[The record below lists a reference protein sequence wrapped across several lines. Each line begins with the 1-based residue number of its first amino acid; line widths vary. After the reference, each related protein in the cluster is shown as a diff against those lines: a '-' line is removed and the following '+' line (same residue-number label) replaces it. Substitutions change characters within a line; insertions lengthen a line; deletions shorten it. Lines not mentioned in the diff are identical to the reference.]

1 MSSIK
6 TLARSSFFLACGA
19 IAWASALEAQS
30 QTVTR
35 EVDGLFYTY
44 TRLLSTP
51 SVSYAGRAC
60 LTDYG
65 SEKNFRD
72 IYCVPT
78 SADITNIL
86 NAFGTSLGTDA
97 SGRKPVF
104 WTNYNTDFTFAQNYQ
119 LTAGRQGIV
128 ATASVGLDPDRIYAN
143 LDSVRIPIQ
152 TSGTITIMNGKNA
165 TYGNVALGGYN
176 RTACFNASSSNG
188 CPFTYQLYPAFQGGT
203 LTVDTPTIA
212 ESFTLDGSGTNA
224 IDADG
229 NSATFSGVFSNAN
242 PAVAGGI
249 KFQNSKPSQPSTI
262 TLTADNTYTGPT
274 IISDVTLK
282 VTGRDGLSDSTAVI
296 VEKGGIYNVAKTDTV
311 GSISGSGNIIVERL
325 QNLKSGALN
334 TDTTFSGVIS
344 GQGQFTKLGSGTLV
358 LSGNNT
364 YEKSTNI
371 EGGILNVTGSLA
383 DSSVVSVFLGSIY
396 QVSNSDTI
404 EGISKEG
411 QVNITNDNT
420 LTLRGQTGHEFQ
432 GTIIGTGNLEKAG
445 AGTQALYSNANTY
458 SGTTSIKG
466 GKLRLNLGASI
477 ANSRVVSI
485 DSAGTLELNVL
496 PKEDAATRVSTTSIK
511 ALTGTGS
518 VLLNSKSLAITGTAG
533 RIPGGGNFGGVISGT
548 GGLIVDLNQTG
559 PTGGLFTLSGANTY
573 TGATTVNSGTL
584 AVNGK
589 ITSATTVNSGAT
601 LQGTGTID
609 GDVINE
615 GTVSPGNSI
624 GTLTAKNFAQRAGA
638 TLLIEVNGSDSD
650 LLNIT
655 GAVSDL
661 NGKVTIAGQPTPGKV
676 YTGITAPAQYTG
688 SSTANADTGSAIGTT
703 GFQFVRGQ
711 SPDFNKLNGSP
722 TYDPTKLQFGW
733 FQSQAVAPT
742 PTPTPTPAPA
752 PTIPTDLK
760 PGQQSINYVK
770 PVGGAITSTI
780 TQPAAQST
788 AQCDAN
794 TGNSA
799 ACNNVVNGGGTSGA
813 SAANANN
820 VEKAKAID
828 AGMTS
833 VFSAVNTGVTGG
845 APIPSSTG
853 APTGYTTNQAKAA
866 LVTPDFVTV
875 YSALLTLPTVGQ
887 VNQALHA
894 ISAEPYASMQS
905 VALEAME
912 QFRSNTLALSSG
924 SKAIPFIAEEQVCQ
938 VEPGTNTDPNQAPPA
953 DCKPRTVQKLTPWS
967 LLIDATNTQA
977 SLNGTNDLASLD
989 YNIFSSSYGLQY
1001 DFNRQWSAGAA
1012 FGYGR
1017 ANLYNYE
1024 YANVRIDSSTYAGSV
1039 WGTYRPSAAWKLTAL
1054 AGYMNFQYDSDRTIN
1069 FGGLNRTANASW
1081 SGNGFTTALAAEYE
1095 WVLAN
1100 DKTSRSAVRIKPNTF
1115 LSYAIHNQGSFSES
1129 GAGALNLAVDSHT
1142 ADSLLYGIGF
1152 QIETPIITGKT
1163 SRLIPRLS
1171 LGYEYDFNGD
1181 SNEEHQLTASFA
1193 EVPALGSVDVLGQN
1207 RGSNA
1212 LDVGLSLEYETSEK
1226 LSLYAGVGGAF
1237 WSNGNELSYGG
1248 GMRLRW

>member
-1 MSSIK
+1 MSAKRLTLKPVPQYKNAFKAALTGAFGLSILAWLGEAPAQANIVNVDGRNYSIK
-6 TLARSSFFLACGA
+6 TILTGFNNSKTLLTTTPWFNNQ
-19 IAWASALEAQS
+19 ASAFNYANAWRNAGFFTGADTGFSYSDLSAQNE
-30 QTVTR
+30 TAN
-35 EVDGLFYTY
+35 VDFWGVSRSFYGNQNSYTY
-44 TRLLSTP
+44 A
-51 SVSYAGRAC
+51 YA
-60 LTDYG
+60 
-65 SEKNFRD
+65 
-72 IYCVPT
+72 
-78 SADITNIL
+78 
-86 NAFGTSLGTDA
+86 
-97 SGRKPVF
+97 
-104 WTNYNTDFTFAQNYQ
+104 
-119 LTAGRQGIV
+119 
-128 ATASVGLDPDRIYAN
+128 LDPIN
-143 LDSVRIPIQ
+143 KP
-152 TSGTITIMNGKNA
+152 
-165 TYGNVALGGYN
+165 GNVASGNGN
-176 RTACFNASSSNG
+176 NKTSNLDI
-188 CPFTYQLYPAFQGGT
+188 TLSPAFQGGS
-203 LTVDTPTIA
+203 LTVDQAGAAIA
-212 ESFTLDGSGTNA
+212 LPFSVSDSSDNYILPN
-224 IDADG
+224 G
-229 NSATFSGVFSNAN
+229 NDATFSGAFSDEST
-242 PAVAGGI
+242 
-249 KFQNSKPSQPSTI
+249 SKPGRLEISGLRKDRKATI
-262 TLTADNTYTGPT
+262 TLSGSNTFSGEFRITSAEAKVTGSLSDAVTVIVKTNGTYRVAATDTIGNLRAPDTTSQIILEAGTILTYGQAALKSSEPNRIAGTISGSGGLTKVGPYLSELSENNTYTGPT
-274 IISDVTLK
+274 VI
-282 VTGRDGLSDSTAVI
+282 DS
-296 VEKGGIYNVAKTDTV
+296 
-311 GSISGSGNIIVERL
+311 
-325 QNLKSGALN
+325 
-334 TDTTFSGVIS
+334 
-344 GQGQFTKLGSGTLV
+344 
-358 LSGNNT
+358 
-364 YEKSTNI
+364 
-371 EGGILNVTGSLA
+371 GILRIKKNHASPT
-383 DSSVVSVFLGSIY
+383 
-396 QVSNSDTI
+396 T
-404 EGISKEG
+404 
-411 QVNITNDNT
+411 VNPN
-420 LTLRGQTGHEFQ
+420 
-432 GTIIGTGNLEKAG
+432 
-445 AGTQALYSNANTY
+445 
-458 SGTTSIKG
+458 
-466 GKLRLNLGASI
+466 
-477 ANSRVVSI
+477 
-485 DSAGTLELNVL
+485 GTLE
-496 PKEDAATRVSTTSIK
+496 S
-511 ALTGTGS
+511 TGTISANVVNAGNVSPGS
-518 VLLNSKSLAITGTAG
+518 TEFSQS
-533 RIPGGGNFGGVISGT
+533 RINPQYT
-548 GGLIVDLNQTG
+548 QTCVNN
-559 PTGGLFTLSGANTY
+559 PPQCVFIL
-573 TGATTVNSGTL
+573 VPNSGTI
-584 AVNGK
+584 VNAQKDK
-589 ITSATTVNSGAT
+589 IAT
-601 LQGTGTID
+601 LTVD
-609 GDVINE
+609 GDYTQLS
-615 GTVSPGNSI
+615 G
-624 GTLTAKNFAQRAGA
+624 GTLN
-638 TLLIEVNGSDSD
+638 IDVDGSTSD
-650 LLNIT
+650 LLQIT
-655 GAVSDL
+655 GSGRVTDL
-661 NGKVTIAGQPTPGKV
+661 SGTVLIAGQPTPGKV
-676 YTGITAPAQYTG
+676 YTGITAPTPYTG
-688 SSTANADTGSAIGTT
+688 SSTANADTSSAVVALGM
-703 GFQFVRGQ
+703 QFVRGQ
-711 SPDFNKLNGSP
+711 TAEFNQLAGSP

-733 FQSQAVAPT
+733 IQNAPNGSSLPVNT
-742 PTPTPTPAPA
+742 A
-752 PTIPTDLK
+752 
-760 PGQQSINYVK
+760 PGQATINAAK
-770 PVGGAITSTI
+770 QTGGAITATI
-780 TQPAAQST
+780 TQPPAQTAAQCT
-788 AQCDAN
+788 AN
-794 TGNSA
+794 TGNTA
-799 ACNNVVNGGGTSGA
+799 ACNNVINGGGSSG
-813 SAANANN
+813 SSKPNANN
-820 VEKAKAID
+820 VQKAKAID

-833 VFSAVNTGVTGG
+833 VFSAVNSGVTGG
-845 APIPSSTG
+845 EPIPSSSG
-853 APTGYTTNQAKAA
+853 APTGYTTNQAAAA

>member
-1 MSSIK
+1 MSAAEGLIAGLVFPRKRAGTISPVSFSLASRTLRLTAAFALAHCGLLYSIVNQPG
-6 TLARSSFFLACGA
+6 LAQARPAA
-19 IAWASALEAQS
+19 NQS
-30 QTVTR
+30 LTVTDPVSNR
-35 EVDGLFYTY
+35 QYKIYIYGGPNSPSSNSSDTSSGYRASFQNANNLSDGWLTKPSNLIWAGD
-44 TRLLSTP
+44 TPTGPAGDAANEAARGWANHLPPTGNLL
-51 SVSYAGRAC
+51 G
-60 LTDYG
+60 
-65 SEKNFRD
+65 F
-72 IYCVPT
+72 
-78 SADITNIL
+78 
-86 NAFGTSLGTDA
+86 
-97 SGRKPVF
+97 
-104 WTNYNTDFTFAQNYQ
+104 
-119 LTAGRQGIV
+119 
-128 ATASVGLDPDRIYAN
+128 
-143 LDSVRIPIQ
+143 
-152 TSGTITIMNGKNA
+152 A
-165 TYGNVALGGYN
+165 TYGAASDKDVYAWFGYEGWSTPGYEAMTAVIGRWQRKDYQNPLVYGWAYVEQVVPILPSGNNAINLSSNLGGSLLPQ
-176 RTACFNASSSNG
+176 FK
-188 CPFTYQLYPAFQGGT
+188 GGVLRIDQTNQT
-203 LTVDTPTIA
+203 L
-212 ESFTLDGSGTNA
+212 SQNFTLDGSGTNA

-229 NSATFSGVFSNAN
+229 NSATFSGVFSNEV
-242 PAVAGGI
+242 PAVAGAI
-249 KFQNSKPSQPSTI
+249 TFQNSKPGTSSTI
-262 TLTADNTYTGPT
+262 TLAADNTYTG
-274 IISDVTLK
+274 VTFI
-282 VTGRDGLSDSTAVI
+282 GDITAA
-296 VEKGGIYNVAKTDTV
+296 GGIT
-311 GSISGSGNIIVERL
+311 
-325 QNLKSGALN
+325 
-334 TDTTFSGVIS
+334 
-344 GQGQFTKLGSGTLV
+344 
-358 LSGNNT
+358 
-364 YEKSTNI
+364 
-371 EGGILNVTGSLA
+371 LNVTGSLS
-383 DSSVVSVFLGSIY
+383 DSTIVVPQFGGVY
-396 QVSNSDTI
+396 QVSKSDTI
-404 EGISKEG
+404 GGLGITS
-411 QVNITNDNT
+411 QSTTLSTVNITGDNT
-420 LTLRGQTGHEFQ
+420 LTLAPDSGARIYRG
-432 GTIIGTGNLEKAG
+432 IISGTGNLEKIGAVSQILAG
-445 AGTQALYSNANTY
+445 INTY
-458 SGTTSIKG
+458 SGSTLIEEG
-466 GKLRLNLGASI
+466 AIQLLGSGSI
-477 ANSRVVSI
+477 ASSRVVDI
-485 DSAGTLELNVL
+485 GSAGVL
-496 PKEDAATRVSTTSIK
+496 SIGSTTSGASVK

-518 VLLNSKSLAITGTAG
+518 VPLGSKSLTITGTAG

-584 AVNGK
+584 AVNGR
-589 ITSATTVNSGAT
+589 ITSNTAVKLGAI

-609 GDVINE
+609 GDVTNE

-688 SSTANADTGSAIGTT
+688 GSTANADTGSAIGTT
-703 GFQFVRGQ
+703 GLQFVRGK

-742 PTPTPTPAPA
+742 PTPAPAPTPA

-780 TQPAAQST
+780 TQTAAQST

-799 ACNNVVNGGGTSGA
+799 ACQVAVNAGGTSGA

-845 APIPSSTG
+845 APILSSTG

-866 LVTPDFVTV
+866 RVTPDFVTV

-912 QFRSNTLALSSG
+912 QFRANTLALSSG
-924 SKAIPFIAEEQVCQ
+924 SKTIPFIAEEQVCQ
-938 VEPGTNTDPNQAPPA
+938 VESGTNTDPNQVPPA

-967 LLIDATNTQA
+967 LLIDGTNTQA

-1039 WGTYRPSAAWKLTAL
+1039 WGTYRPSAPWKLTAL
-1054 AGYMNFQYDSDRTIN
+1054 AGYMNLQYDSDRTIN
-1069 FGGLNRTANASW
+1069 FGGLNRTANANW

-1115 LSYAIHNQGSFSES
+1115 LSYALHNQGSFSES

-1181 SNEEHQLTASFA
+1181 TNEEHQLTASFA

>member
-1 MSSIK
+1 
-6 TLARSSFFLACGA
+6 
-19 IAWASALEAQS
+19 
-30 QTVTR
+30 
-35 EVDGLFYTY
+35 
-44 TRLLSTP
+44 
-51 SVSYAGRAC
+51 
-60 LTDYG
+60 
-65 SEKNFRD
+65 
-72 IYCVPT
+72 
-78 SADITNIL
+78 
-86 NAFGTSLGTDA
+86 
-97 SGRKPVF
+97 
-104 WTNYNTDFTFAQNYQ
+104 
-119 LTAGRQGIV
+119 
-128 ATASVGLDPDRIYAN
+128 
-143 LDSVRIPIQ
+143 
-152 TSGTITIMNGKNA
+152 
-165 TYGNVALGGYN
+165 LGG
-176 RTACFNASSSNG
+176 
-188 CPFTYQLYPAFQGGT
+188 
-203 LTVDTPTIA
+203 
-212 ESFTLDGSGTNA
+212 
-224 IDADG
+224 
-229 NSATFSGVFSNAN
+229 
-242 PAVAGGI
+242 
-249 KFQNSKPSQPSTI
+249 
-262 TLTADNTYTGPT
+262 
-274 IISDVTLK
+274 
-282 VTGRDGLSDSTAVI
+282 
-296 VEKGGIYNVAKTDTV
+296 
-311 GSISGSGNIIVERL
+311 
-325 QNLKSGALN
+325 
-334 TDTTFSGVIS
+334 
-344 GQGQFTKLGSGTLV
+344 
-358 LSGNNT
+358 
-364 YEKSTNI
+364 
-371 EGGILNVTGSLA
+371 
-383 DSSVVSVFLGSIY
+383 IY

-404 EGISKEG
+404 EGISQEG

-432 GTIIGTGNLEKAG
+432 GTIIGAGNLEKAG
-445 AGTQALYSNANTY
+445 AGTQTLSSNANTY

-496 PKEDAATRVSTTSIK
+496 DKEDAAAKVSTTSIK

-533 RIPGGGNFGGVISGT
+533 RIPGGGNFGGVISGK

-584 AVNGK
+584 AINGK
-589 ITSATTVNSGAT
+589 ITSPTTVNSGAT
-601 LQGTGTID
+601 LQGTGAID
-609 GDVINE
+609 GDVVNE
-615 GTVSPGNSI
+615 GIVSPGNSI
-624 GTLTAKNFAQRAGA
+624 GTLTARNFAQRAGA

-650 LLNIT
+650 LLSIT

-676 YTGITAPAQYTG
+676 YTGITAGAQYTG
-688 SSTANADTGSAIGTT
+688 SSTANADTGSAIVATS
-703 GFQFVRGQ
+703 FRLVRGQ
-711 SPDFNKLNGSP
+711 DQDFNKLNGSP

-733 FQSQAVAPT
+733 IQKDPKGSTLPVNTAPGKATIKAV
-742 PTPTPTPAPA
+742 
-752 PTIPTDLK
+752 
-760 PGQQSINYVK
+760 QQT
-770 PVGGAITSTI
+770 GGAITATI

-866 LVTPDFVTV
+866 RVTPDFVTV

-887 VNQALHA
+887 VNQTLHA

-912 QFRSNTLALSSG
+912 QFRANTLALSSG

-967 LLIDATNTQA
+967 LLIDGTNTQA

-1001 DFNRQWSAGAA
+1001 DFSRQWSAGAA

-1039 WGTYRPSAAWKLTAL
+1039 WGTYRPSAPWKLTAL
-1054 AGYMNFQYDSDRTIN
+1054 AGYMNLQYDSDRAIN
-1069 FGGLNRTANASW
+1069 FGGLNRTANANW

-1115 LSYAIHNQGSFSES
+1115 LSYALHNQGSFSES

-1181 SNEEHQLTASFA
+1181 TNEEHQLTASFA

>member
-1 MSSIK
+1 MPSIK

-44 TRLLSTP
+44 FREPSTP
-51 SVSYAGRAC
+51 GVIDAGGRC
-60 LTDYG
+60 DKNYG
-65 SEKNFRD
+65 SSGND
-72 IYCVPT
+72 LYCIPA
-78 SADITNIL
+78 SANITNIL
-86 NAFGTSLGTDA
+86 KAFGSSLGTDA
-97 SGRKPVF
+97 SGRNAII
-104 WTNYNTDFTFAQNYQ
+104 WTNYKYDRFAQPDS
-119 LTAGRQGIV
+119 TIEAGAQGYI
-128 ATASVGLDPDRIYAN
+128 AKARPGLDPDRIYAN
-143 LDSVRIPIQ
+143 LSSVRIPIKN
-152 TSGTITIMNGKNA
+152 SGTIAVDGKDT

-176 RTACFNASSSNG
+176 RTACFNASGSNG
-188 CPFTYQLYPAFQGGT
+188 CPFYKLYPAFQGGT

-229 NSATFSGVFSNAN
+229 NSATFSGVFSNEV

-249 KFQNSKPSQPSTI
+249 TFKNSKPGTSSTI
-262 TLTADNTYTGPT
+262 TLAADNTYTGPT
-274 IISDVTLK
+274 YIGNATATGGITLN
-282 VTGRDGLSDSTAVI
+282 VTGRLSSANVNITGDNTLTFAPRPGINITYDGI
-296 VEKGGIYNVAKTDTV
+296 
-311 GSISGSGNIIVERL
+311 ISGSGN
-325 QNLKSGALN
+325 LKKIGP
-334 TDTTFSGVIS
+334 
-344 GQGQFTKLGSGTLV
+344 QFL
-358 LSGNNT
+358 
-364 YEKSTNI
+364 
-371 EGGILNVTGSLA
+371 
-383 DSSVVSVFLGSIY
+383 
-396 QVSNSDTI
+396 
-404 EGISKEG
+404 
-411 QVNITNDNT
+411 T
-420 LTLRGQTGHEFQ
+420 LTG
-432 GTIIGTGNLEKAG
+432 I
-445 AGTQALYSNANTY
+445 NTY
-458 SGTTSIKG
+458 SGSTLIDEAALE
-466 GKLRLNLGASI
+466 LRDSGSI
-477 ANSRVVSI
+477 ASSRVVDI
-485 DSAGTLELNVL
+485 ANGGFLVIEN
-496 PKEDAATRVSTTSIK
+496 TTSGASVK
-511 ALTGTGS
+511 ALTGTGG
-518 VLLNSKSLAITGTAG
+518 VLLGSKTLTITGTAG
-533 RIPGGGNFGGVISGT
+533 PILGGGNFDGVILGT
-548 GGLIVDLNQTG
+548 GGLVVDLNQTG
-559 PTGGLFTLSGANTY
+559 PKGGLFTLSFQNRY
-573 TGATTVNSGTL
+573 TGATTVKSGAL

-624 GTLTAKNFAQRAGA
+624 GTLTANNFAQRAGA

-650 LLNIT
+650 LLRLS

-676 YTGITAPAQYTG
+676 YTGITAGAQYTG

-703 GFQFVRGQ
+703 GLQFVRGQ

-742 PTPTPTPAPA
+742 PTPTPAPAPTPA

-780 TQPAAQST
+780 TQTAAQST

-799 ACNNVVNGGGTSGA
+799 ACQVAVNAGGTSGA

-866 LVTPDFVTV
+866 RVTPDFVTV

-912 QFRSNTLALSSG
+912 QFRANTLALSSG

-938 VEPGTNTDPNQAPPA
+938 VKPGTNTDPNQAPPA

-967 LLIDATNTQA
+967 LLIDGTNTQA

-1001 DFNRQWSAGAA
+1001 DFSRQWSAGAA

-1039 WGTYRPSAAWKLTAL
+1039 WGTYRPSAPWKLTAL
-1054 AGYMNFQYDSDRTIN
+1054 AGYMNLQYDSDRAIN
-1069 FGGLNRTANASW
+1069 FGGLNRTANANW

-1115 LSYAIHNQGSFSES
+1115 LSYALHNQGSFSES
-1129 GAGALNLAVDSHT
+1129 GAAALNLAVDSHT

-1152 QIETPIITGKT
+1152 QIETPIITGET

-1181 SNEEHQLTASFA
+1181 TNEEHQLTASFA

-1248 GMRLRW
+1248 GIRLRW